1 MGTRLSAER
10 LLHQMQEPTPRLE
23 SLYAL
28 SCDEPLLATEL
39 TDALRQTA
47 RRLGFSERTS
57 LTLDARG
64 DWSSALAATQNVSL
78 FGDRSL
84 VELYVPSGK
93 PGKTGADALTKL
105 ARLAHE
111 GQLSDTLVFISLP
124 RLDKTTRSAKWAQ
137 ALFDAAC
144 SIEVAPVTRA
154 MLPGWI
160 SQRLAQQNQHL
171 TPDTLE
177 WMADKVEGNLLAAHQ
192 EILKLGLLYPEG
204 DVTRTQ
210 VEQAVLNVARYDV
223 FGLRDA
229 MLAGYGERAVTMLAG
244 LRAEGEALP
253 LVLWAVGDEI
263 RLLARL
269 AQSADAGAEMRRQ
282 RVFGQRET
290 LLRQTLKRVA
300 PHHWPAFVQH
310 AHDIDRLIKGL
321 HVPGRLADP
330 WEELMRLVLRVT
342 QRQGAPHASS
352 NLPATPVIPKRQ
364 RHSGTT

>member
-10 LLHQMQEPTPRLE
+10 LLRQLQESAPQLE

-57 LTLDARG
+57 LTLDARS

-137 ALFDAAC
+137 VLFDAAC

-160 SQRLAQQNQHL
+160 SQRLAQQNQGL

-177 WMADKVEGNLLAAHQ
+177 WVADKVEGNLLAAHQ

-204 DVTRTQ
+204 ELTRTQ

-229 MLAGYGERAVTMLAG
+229 MLAGHGERAVAMLAG

-290 LLRQTLKRVA
+290 LLRQALKRVA
-300 PHHWPAFVQH
+300 PRHWPAFVQH
-310 AHDIDRLIKGL
+310 AHDVDRLIKGL
-321 HVPGRLADP
+321 PVPGRLADP
-330 WEELMRLVLRVT
+330 WEELMRLALRVA
-342 QRQGAPHASS
+342 QPQDARASANPPAAPAI
-352 NLPATPVIPKRQ
+352 LERQ
-364 RHSGTT
+364 RHSGTA